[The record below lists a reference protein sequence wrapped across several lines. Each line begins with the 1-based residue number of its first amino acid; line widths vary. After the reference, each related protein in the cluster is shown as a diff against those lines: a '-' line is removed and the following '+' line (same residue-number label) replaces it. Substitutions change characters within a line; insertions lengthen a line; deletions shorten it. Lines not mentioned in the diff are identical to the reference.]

1 MKLDLDDCWFERNGI
16 LLSSLKAISEF
27 PVELDLYS
35 RWWDWFNSLHFGAF
49 IVASSFPMVESTRL
63 KDLATKMKT
72 ILAVMDQR
80 EESLLATMVQGDKRV
95 KLLEQSMTSLSKY
108 LETHQVL
115 RFTPIDSFS

>member
-1 MKLDLDDCWFERNGI
+1 
-16 LLSSLKAISEF
+16 
-27 PVELDLYS
+27 
-35 RWWDWFNSLHFGAF
+35 
-49 IVASSFPMVESTRL
+49 MVESTRL

-72 ILAVMDQR
+72 ILAVMDQH